1 MPTPTA
7 AALSNIISALSSLIL
22 QQINFMI
29 HHRSTIYKQSV
40 RLKGNDDNVDLIH
53 LQIRVSIHPSAV
65 KAILS
70 LHYIHQ
76 QSYSKHHFSQ
86 PARLYSL
93 EPWCLLLMQG
103 GRIWKSACG
112 RETRCQLSIRS
123 ALRCMQQRCLQ

>member
-7 AALSNIISALSSLIL
+7 AALSSLIL

-65 KAILS
+65 KAIPFRVKMIVGKDALNFAAVIPS
-70 LHYIHQ
+70 ITIIIIIIIHR
-76 QSYSKHHFSQ
+76 HHH
-86 PARLYSL
+86 P
-93 EPWCLLLMQG
+93 
-103 GRIWKSACG
+103 SA
-112 RETRCQLSIRS
+112 ELF
-123 ALRCMQQRCLQ
+123 